1 MPTIEDAATAPN
13 EYWAF
18 GGIGLAVNPEAFD
31 EEYKDYLTFIV
42 KNYSPAYFAHQHL
55 APQKVEAADNADFDP
70 LFVQIM
76 EDTANLGETAAR
88 PWDVVLGEDVI
99 ATINDTLPGLCMGEE
114 TPEDFQEAVDE
125 ALEANA
131 E

>member
-1 MPTIEDAATAPN
+1 
-13 EYWAF
+13 
-18 GGIGLAVNPEAFD
+18 
-31 EEYKDYLTFIV
+31 
-42 KNYSPAYFAHQHL
+42 
-55 APQKVEAADNADFDP
+55 
-70 LFVQIM
+70 M

-131 E
+131 EQIALFLFYKASPDHRSAFPFLLSVYPGIIS